1 MQKIKCE
8 CGRFLEV
15 EEGVESVKCPACG
28 RDVKVE
34 AAEDWLSSVSI
45 EEMSLEG
52 GDVAAEPK
60 EAEAAEAP
68 KAEEPTPPPAGE
80 IQLETP
86 GRAVPSAQPTPGPP
100 PLQPDAGP
108 AVAEQPA
115 EAAERQVGFL
125 DLVTMARREPRDML
139 PYFEA
144 GVKDYTFIAT
154 MAGLFV
160 GLALVAG
167 AAQTFAAAP
176 RGFAVGR
183 ALGAWFSVICEGATA
198 GIMLGLLCVAFKK
211 DHSPLGVVEGLAF
224 VRVAALAV
232 MTPLYLIAG
241 IVVLIATSG
250 EGAGT
255 EVLWLARHLSW
266 VYFAVLLFA
275 QTALITGLFRLG
287 CLPSLILGVV
297 VTFAGYSMAARLP
310 QYLAGIFGG

>member
-60 EAEAAEAP
+60 EAETPEAP
-68 KAEEPTPPPAGE
+68 KAEEPTPPPTGD

-86 GRAVPSAQPTPGPP
+86 ARAVPSARPTPGRQPT
-100 PLQPDAGP
+100 QPDAGP
-108 AVAEQPA
+108 AVAERPA
-115 EAAERQVGFL
+115 EAAERQIGL
-125 DLVTMARREPRDML
+125 IDLARMASKEPRDTL

-144 GVKDYTFIAT
+144 GIKDHTLIAT

-167 AAQTFAAAP
+167 AAQTFAAGP
-176 RGFAVGR
+176 RWFAVGR
-183 ALGAWFSVICEGATA
+183 ALGIWFSIICELATA
-198 GIMLGLLCVAFKK
+198 GIMLGLLCVALKK
-211 DHSPLGVVEGLAF
+211 DRSPLGLVEGLTF
-224 VRVAALAV
+224 VRIAALAV

-241 IVVLIATSG
+241 VVVLIATSG
-250 EGAGT
+250 EGTGT
-255 EVLWLARHLSW
+255 EVLWLARQLPW
-266 VYFAVLLFA
+266 GYFAVLLFA

-287 CLPSLILGVV
+287 CLPSLILSAV

-310 QYLAGIFGG
+310 EYLAGIF